1 MNVPSILLGACIAS
15 LVWALVMMR
24 YVEHD
29 MTDFEKMTSLMHDYF
44 KSDEEL
50 RESQSHLIEAIKDSA
65 DMILEHNM
73 EFKLEVLNLLEKWG
87 DNI

>member
-1 MNVPSILLGACIAS
+1 MNLLSILFGACLAS

-24 YVEHD
+24 YIEHD
-29 MTDFEKMTSLMHDYF
+29 MKDFEKMTSLMHDYF

-65 DMILEHNM
+65 DMIREHNM
-73 EFKLEVLNLLEKWG
+73 EFKLEVLNLFEKWG
-87 DNI
+87 KYT

>member
-1 MNVPSILLGACIAS
+1 MNVLSVLFGACIAS

-29 MTDFEKMTSLMHDYF
+29 IKDFEEMSSLIHDYF

-50 RESQSHLIEAIKDSA
+50 RKSQSHLIEAIKDSA
-65 DMILEHNM
+65 DMIQKHNM

-87 DNI
+87 HII